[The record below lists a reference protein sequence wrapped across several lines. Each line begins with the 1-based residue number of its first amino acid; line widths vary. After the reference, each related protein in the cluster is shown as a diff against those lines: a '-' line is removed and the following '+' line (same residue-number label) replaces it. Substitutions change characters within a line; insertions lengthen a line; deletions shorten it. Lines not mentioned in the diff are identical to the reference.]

1 MPPRRLLCV
10 ALAVAVVGTVGAC
23 SEGDGRALPAPEGGQ
38 GSTPT
43 SEPVVQPSAGVLG
56 AFTVESPAYADG
68 GVIPPEH
75 TCNGADVSP
84 ELSWTGVPTSA
95 VELAI
100 VMRDRDADGFI
111 HWIVTGIQPY
121 VLGFAAGSLPEN
133 AVEQANSAGR
143 VGWLG
148 PCPPAG
154 SGTHTY
160 ELIVHALPG
169 VNAIPA
175 DATAEEAAGRIEST
189 SVLGAA
195 LSGTVT
201 AGG

>member
-1 MPPRRLLCV
+1 MRPRRVLCV
-10 ALAVAVVGTVGAC
+10 ALALAVVPGIGAC
-23 SEGDGRALPAPEGGQ
+23 SEADGRALPAPEGDQ
-38 GSTPT
+38 APTPT
-43 SEPVVQPSAGVLG
+43 SAPVVQPSAGAVG
-56 AFTVESPAYADG
+56 AFTVESAAYADG

-75 TCNGADVSP
+75 TCNGTDVSP
-84 ELSWTGVPTSA
+84 ELSWTGTPTDA
-95 VELAI
+95 VELAV

-121 VLGFAAGSLPEN
+121 VVGFAAGSLPEN

-143 VGWLG
+143 IGWLG

-160 ELIVHALPG
+160 ELVVHALPAATA
-169 VNAIPA
+169 VPA
-175 DATAEEAAGRIEST
+175 GATAEEAAGRIEST
-189 SVLGAA
+189 SMMGAV